1 MWLDPTIA
9 AQMAACLLL
18 VVLIIRLAHR
28 PSLNPV
34 LAVAREAATVLALYA
49 LWQYVHEHA
58 VTKIAGATEHAL
70 AVWHFEQRLH
80 FPSELTLMRAFLHVR
95 WFMQFLNVYYAVVHV
110 PAVGIMLLWVFIR
123 HRHRYASMRNALA
136 LLTAGCLVLQTIP
149 VAPPRLMAQL
159 GFVDVAEILK
169 MSVYGTGGSGVSNQ
183 LAAMPSLHV
192 GWALLVGWA
201 VVSISTS
208 KRRWWVLLHPALTIL
223 AVTAT
228 ANHWWLDGVVAG
240 MILALILVL
249 QHALAPFYLRLK
261 ARFSLTRPA
270 ELAPQPETA
279 SIS

>member
-9 AQMAACLLL
+9 AQMAACLLVIVL
-18 VVLIIRLAHR
+18 VIRLARR

-34 LAVAREAATVLALYA
+34 VSVARESAIVLALYA

-58 VTKIAGATEHAL
+58 VTKVAGATEHAL
-70 AVWHFEQRLH
+70 DVWHFEQRLH

-110 PAVGIMLLWVFIR
+110 PAVGIMLLWLFIR
-123 HRHRYASMRNALA
+123 HRDRYGSMRNALA
-136 LLTAGCLVLQTIP
+136 LLTAGCLVIQTIP
-149 VAPPRLMAQL
+149 VAPPRLMPQL
-159 GFVDVAEILK
+159 GFIDVAEVLK

-201 VVSISTS
+201 VVMISTS
-208 KRRWWVLLHPALTIL
+208 RRRWWVLAHPALTIL

-240 MILALILVL
+240 LILAVILVL
-249 QHALAPFYLRLK
+249 QHALQPVYVRLK
-261 ARFSLTRPA
+261 TKFSLARPIA
-270 ELAPQPETA
+270 TGQAPEVA
-279 SIS
+279 